1 MDGRDTSARL
11 AGGGG
16 VDDCFVTQ
24 PIGGLW
30 AVVSSEIIIA
40 RCPSVPEAIRA
51 AVQVASRTAGYGRTV
66 QVLVDEP
73 GRGRTVIWDSTRDGY
88 SGA

>member
-1 MDGRDTSARL
+1 MDRRDTSARL

-51 AVQVASRTAGYGRTV
+51 AVQVASRTAGYPDGWSGR
-66 QVLVDEP
+66 E
-73 GRGRTVIWDSTRDGY
+73 RR
-88 SGA
+88 

>member
-1 MDGRDTSARL
+1 M
-11 AGGGG
+11 
-16 VDDCFVTQ
+16 DDCFVIQ

-30 AVVSSEIIIA
+30 AVVSSEIIVA

-51 AVQVASRTAGYGRTV
+51 AVQVASRTAGYDRTV

-73 GRGRTVIWDSTRDGY
+73 GRGRTVIWDTRRDGY